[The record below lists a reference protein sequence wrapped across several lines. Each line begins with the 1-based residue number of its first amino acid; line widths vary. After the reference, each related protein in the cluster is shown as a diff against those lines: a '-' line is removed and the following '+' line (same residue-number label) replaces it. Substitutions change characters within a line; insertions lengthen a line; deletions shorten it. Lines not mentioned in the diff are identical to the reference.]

1 MVIAS
6 VILENRSHFQD
17 ERKMIANET
26 EKGNTVRYII
36 FNKEMKFPSN
46 DKARKYKYMQRQS
59 SRQDKETYES
69 R

>member
-26 EKGNTVRYII
+26 EKGNTERYII
-36 FNKEMKFPSN
+36 FNKEMKFPPN
-46 DKARKYKYMQRQS
+46 DKA
-59 SRQDKETYES
+59 
-69 R
+69 